1 MNTFQII
8 SIAVFLIIAVVA
20 VLVFAGVLP
29 GVRAGIGGSKTVSL
43 NLWGTIPKD
52 LMDRFLSEFQKENKK
67 IDIKYIRKQ
76 KENYET
82 DLINALAAGEGPDLW
97 LLPQDLILKQC
108 S

>member
-29 GVRAGIGGSKTVSL
+29 GFRAGIGGYKTVSL

-82 DLINALAAGEGPDLW
+82 DLINALAAGAGPH
-97 LLPQDLILKQC
+97 PRPFPPEFIF
-108 S
+108 